1 MSVSELLDS
10 RGRPLRDLRLSV
22 TDRCNFRCRYCMPK
36 EHFGPGFR
44 FLPRTE
50 LLSFEEMARV
60 ASVFVSLGVRKLRLT
75 GGEPLLRADLP
86 KLIAQL
92 ARLDGADLALTTNG
106 SLLAARAEE
115 LARAGLRRITVSL
128 DSLNEEVF
136 RSMTEADLSPARV
149 LEGIEGAARAGLAP
163 VKINAVVRRGVNDG
177 GIVDLAR
184 HFKGTGHIVRFI
196 ELMDV
201 GATNG
206 WRMDQVVSGREI
218 VERISKELPLEP
230 ASPSYRGEVAKRWRY
245 RDGSGEIGVITSVTQ
260 PFCADCSR
268 ARLSAEGSVFT
279 CLFATSGTDLRG
291 PLRSGVDD
299 AGLAELIRAIWSR
312 RSDRYS
318 EQRSEST
325 QGLRRI
331 EMSYIGG

>member
-1 MSVSELLDS
+1 VSVSELLDS